1 MELTLPGLI
10 AIVLLVI
17 GVVFLVRRDVV
28 VGVLVIL
35 VALLLGLLPGVG
47 LH

>member
-17 GVVFLVRRDVV
+17 GVVFLVRRDIV